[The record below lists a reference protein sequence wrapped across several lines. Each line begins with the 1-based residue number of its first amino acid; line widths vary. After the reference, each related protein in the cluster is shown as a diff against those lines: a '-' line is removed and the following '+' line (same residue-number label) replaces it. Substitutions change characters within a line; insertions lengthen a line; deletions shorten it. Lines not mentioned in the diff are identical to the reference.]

1 MHMYFLITTTFC
13 SVEHSDM
20 LFFIYVGLKC
30 FSYLRALFL
39 MDEENIAIDVLAKI
53 INTNLTTFHELIWL
67 IDVCNEENGGKT
79 HLKDVRLSKLLFDSA
94 INDYR

>member
-1 MHMYFLITTTFC
+1 
-13 SVEHSDM
+13 M